1 MGSHHSLLH
10 QATDNVFGRTRG
22 GQQSAG
28 IYTHPL
34 LVEDSTAPTRGDG
47 LNRSQCQTDIHSG
60 SVDQWINA
68 IENLIGGGAGQLIEQ
83 ILGNVA
89 YGQRLIHIDL
99 GQGPNGPS
107 LAGVVIDP
115 QHGVV
120 MPVGPKGLQAVTSQT
135 TPTSQLDRHLA
146 DRVAGQILKPL
157 ATLPRWSEE
166 A

>member
-47 LNRSQCQTDIHSG
+47 LNRSQCRMDIRSG

-99 GQGPNGPS
+99 GQGPNGSS
-107 LAGVVIDP
+107 LGGVVIDP
-115 QHGVV
+115 QCGVV
-120 MPVGPKGLQAVTSQT
+120 MPVGAQGLLPPTSQT
-135 TPTSQLDRHLA
+135 TPTSRLDRHLA
-146 DRVAGQILKPL
+146 DRVVDQTLKPL

>member
-1 MGSHHSLLH
+1 MGSHHSLLY
-10 QATDNVFGRTRG
+10 QATDNVFGQARG
-22 GQQSAG
+22 GQQNAG
-28 IYTHPL
+28 ISPQPL
-34 LVEDSTAPTRGDG
+34 MVEDSTALTRGDG
-47 LNRSQCQTDIHSG
+47 LNRSQCQMDIHSG
-60 SVDQWINA
+60 SVDQWINS
-68 IENLIGGGAGQLIEQ
+68 IENLLGGGAGQLIEQ

-107 LAGVVIDP
+107 LGGVVID
-115 QHGVV
+115 
-120 MPVGPKGLQAVTSQT
+120 LQCGAPTSQT

>member
-1 MGSHHSLLH
+1 MGSHHSLLY
-10 QATDNVFGRTRG
+10 QATDNVFGQARG
-22 GQQSAG
+22 GQQNAG
-28 IYTHPL
+28 ISPQPL
-34 LVEDSTAPTRGDG
+34 MVEDSTALTRGDG

-68 IENLIGGGAGQLIEQ
+68 IENLLGGGAGQLIEQ

-107 LAGVVIDP
+107 LGGMVIDL
-115 QHGVV
+115 QCGVV
-120 MPVGPKGLQAVTSQT
+120 MPVGPQGLQAPTSQT

-146 DRVAGQILKPL
+146 DCVVGQTLKPL